1 MKSISIAC
9 LLSVPVW
16 AIILPSPRET
26 YAEALWDSE
35 VQCLAIA
42 LWHEARGE
50 PLEGRRAVA
59 EVILN
64 RRDSGR
70 FPDTVCESV
79 TQPGQFVWFVS
90 WPVEKPHD
98 WDFWYN
104 EAHERLQERA
114 DGISILDRRVMR
126 FCSVS
131 DHCKGSAPGAFRIGN
146 HYFWSDSW
154 TQ

>member
-16 AIILPSPRET
+16 AIIMPSPRES

-70 FPDTVCESV
+70 FPDTVCEKWFTDLGIAWELV
-79 TQPGQFVWFVS
+79 AEGPAITAPPLELPPYRQPGSFS
-90 WPVEKPHD
+90 ELEEK
-98 WDFWYN
+98 
-104 EAHERLQERA
+104 ARLAQLETFGWHTIR
-114 DGISILDRRVMR
+114 
-126 FCSVS
+126 
-131 DHCKGSAPGAFRIGN
+131 
-146 HYFWSDSW
+146 
-154 TQ
+154 